1 MLVSSIAWAGDVFKT
16 EYDKGV
22 SAFSSGDYAA
32 ALTAFEKAYKI
43 KPHPLCLF
51 GMGQAHRKLEHYDA
65 AISAYEKFLASKPA
79 PDLETEV
86 RGYLAALKKAKEAHG
101 LVDEARK
108 LFAAGDFSGAA
119 VKYEAAA
126 AVDPAPS
133 TLYSIGLS
141 YQKAGVRAKA
151 IEYYERFLKT
161 DTDPKLR
168 AEAEDALKAL
178 RGEPDPVGTL
188 GTPAGSGTAGAGATS
203 GALAPPE
210 HVDDAEAPPAKKSN
224 ALLFAGIGG
233 GAAVVIGVTV
243 LVVVLATGGPKIP
256 DTDLPYMTTSF

>member
-1 MLVSSIAWAGDVFKT
+1 MLMAAPAFAADVFKT

-101 LVDEARK
+101 FVDEARK
-108 LFAAGDFSGAA
+108 LFAAGDYSGAA
-119 VKYEAAA
+119 AKYESAA
-126 AVDPAPS
+126 AVDPSPA

-141 YQKAGVRAKA
+141 YQKAGLRAKA

-178 RGEPDPVGTL
+178 RAEPDPVGTL
-188 GTPAGSGTAGAGATS
+188 GTPAGTKTGTDAGS
-203 GALAPPE
+203 GALVPPE

-256 DTDLPYMTTSF
+256 DTDLVYMETGF